1 MLKRIKTN
9 IKNYRKLKYQKIL
22 FSKNNINLRK
32 NAIESICK
40 IKTKDNDKINC
51 ESCDFFLKNLNHRN
65 FIIFYKKFNSN
76 IQLKAKYDIH
86 SYKKKTNKNA
96 CFKSYIIFSNF
107 MMINKKI
114 NNIQKLNT
122 LLKIND
128 LLILIFRKTK
138 HSYLINEFKK
148 NIQNENKLLNMY
160 L

>member
-1 MLKRIKTN
+1 MLKKIKTN
-9 IKNYRKLKYQKIL
+9 IKNYRKSKYQKIL
-22 FSKNNINLRK
+22 FSKKNINLRK
-32 NAIESICK
+32 NAIKSICK
-40 IKTKDNDKINC
+40 IKKKDNNKIGC
-51 ESCDFFLKNLNHRN
+51 ESCNFFLKNLNHRN
-65 FIIFYKKFNSN
+65 FIVFYKKFNSN
-76 IQLKAKYDIH
+76 IQLKANYDIH

-96 CFKSYIIFSNF
+96 CFESYIIFSNF

-138 HSYLINEFKK
+138 HSYLINDFKK
-148 NIQNENKLLNMY
+148 NIRYENKLLNLY